1 MIIIDKFSI
10 KIVNKIKWVIEK
22 KNNDKGKKII
32 EKIKRQNKA
41 EGKRWSFLSSHISVI
56 SRPFLNFKVLYPYSH
71 LCHFQIP

>member
-1 MIIIDKFSI
+1 MI
-10 KIVNKIKWVIEK
+10 
-22 KNNDKGKKII
+22 KGKKII